1 MASIRKVIRCQSS
14 QHLQNP
20 KLEYPKS
27 MTDPNQHTVSPN
39 LQRSK
44 RYATIALVVA
54 VLAWIALMIVAKL
67 LPDYVWLIHIL
78 MLSAEAGV
86 VGGLADWYAIT
97 VLFRNPFGQFP
108 IPKFLR
114 DHTEIIPRNKA
125 RIAESMGRFV
135 QENFLSPQVVEK
147 SLAETDLSLAVGKW
161 LANPHNNAQ
170 VTQVIQ
176 QTVPKIFEFV
186 GQEQIG
192 RFIQSNSVQ
201 WVKNTQ
207 VNHLASEMLRAVL
220 ENDFHQDVLQRGLD
234 LAHDWMLQH
243 PEQTRDLSRQLFKEL
258 GVWKLAKGASWIG
271 IDVQQRTIDSLVNR
285 VESMLADHE
294 HPWRRKIEDMAQQL
308 MEQLADNHSV
318 ASQRLN
324 STKDAML
331 DSPQMLNFISGAVV
345 ILCDAIRSDLEKP
358 NSGIAQN
365 LRVAIQQIGENI
377 VSNIAVRQL
386 LNEKMS
392 EIAINLS
399 DQYSEK
405 VIRFI
410 SERIHE
416 WDSRDMIN
424 KIENEVGGDL
434 HMIRVNGVVV
444 GGFIGLAL
452 GIIRA
457 CVEWLL

>member
-1 MASIRKVIRCQSS
+1 MNTASDHTLASSS
-14 QHLQNP
+14 QH
-20 KLEYPKS
+20 S
-27 MTDPNQHTVSPN
+27 SPS

-44 RYATIALVVA
+44 RFATIALVIA
-54 VLAWIALMIVAKL
+54 VLAWLALMLTAKL
-67 LPDYVWLIHIL
+67 LPEYTWLIHIL

-97 VLFRNPFGQFP
+97 VLFRNPFGKMP

-114 DHTEIIPRNKA
+114 DHTEIIPRNKD

-135 QENFLSPQVVEK
+135 QENFLSPQVVQK
-147 SLAETDLSLAVGKW
+147 SLHSTDLSLSVGKW
-161 LANPHNNAQ
+161 LANPQNNAQ

-201 WVKNTQ
+201 WVRNTQ

-220 ENDFHQDVLQRGLD
+220 ENDFHQDVLQHGLD
-234 LAHDWMLQH
+234 LAHDWMLKH
-243 PEQTRDLSRQLFKEL
+243 PEKSRELTRQLFKEL

-271 IDVQQRTIDSLVNR
+271 IDVQQRTIDSLLQR
-285 VESMLADHE
+285 VESMLADPE
-294 HPWRRKIEDMAQQL
+294 HPWRQKIEEAGQQL
-308 MEQLADNHSV
+308 MLQLADNNSS
-318 ASQRLN
+318 ASLRLN
-324 STKDAML
+324 DTKNALL
-331 DSPQMLNFISGAVV
+331 DSPQVLNFISGAVV
-345 ILCDAIRSDLEKP
+345 ILCNAIKEDLQKP
-358 NSGIAQN
+358 DSGIAQN
-365 LRVAIQQIGENI
+365 LRVAIQQVGENI
-377 VSNIAVRQL
+377 IANTAVRQL

-392 EIAINLS
+392 TIAVNLS

-416 WDSRDMIN
+416 WDSREMIG

-444 GGFIGLAL
+444 GAFIGLGL

-457 CVEWLL
+457 LVELI

>member
-1 MASIRKVIRCQSS
+1 MNTASDHTLASSS
-14 QHLQNP
+14 QR
-20 KLEYPKS
+20 
-27 MTDPNQHTVSPN
+27 TSPS

-44 RYATIALVVA
+44 RFATIALVIAVVA
-54 VLAWIALMIVAKL
+54 WLALMLTAKL
-67 LPDYVWLIHIL
+67 LPEYTWLIHIL

-97 VLFRNPFGQFP
+97 VLFRNPFGKMP

-114 DHTEIIPRNKA
+114 DHTEIIPRNKD

-135 QENFLSPQVVEK
+135 QENFLSPQVVQK
-147 SLAETDLSLAVGKW
+147 SLHSTDLSLSVGKW
-161 LANPHNNAQ
+161 LANPQNNAQ

-201 WVKNTQ
+201 WVRNTQ

-234 LAHDWMLQH
+234 LAHDWMLKH
-243 PEQTRDLSRQLFKEL
+243 PERSRELTRQLFKEL

-271 IDVQQRTIDSLVNR
+271 IDVQQRTIDSLLQR
-285 VESMLADHE
+285 VESMLADPE
-294 HPWRRKIEDMAQQL
+294 HPWRQKIEEAGQQL
-308 MEQLADNHSV
+308 MLQLADNNSS
-318 ASQRLN
+318 ASLRLN
-324 STKDAML
+324 DTKNALL
-331 DSPQMLNFISGAVV
+331 DSPQVLNFISGAVV
-345 ILCDAIRSDLEKP
+345 ILCNAIKEDLQKP
-358 NSGIAQN
+358 DSGIAQN
-365 LRVAIQQIGENI
+365 LRVAIQQVGENI
-377 VSNIAVRQL
+377 IANTAVRQL

-392 EIAINLS
+392 TIAVNLS

-416 WDSRDMIN
+416 WDSREMIG

-444 GGFIGLAL
+444 GAFIGLGL
-452 GIIRA
+452 GIVRA
-457 CVEWLL
+457 LVALI

>member
-1 MASIRKVIRCQSS
+1 MNEPQAVPSS
-14 QHLQNP
+14 L
-20 KLEYPKS
+20 K
-27 MTDPNQHTVSPN
+27 
-39 LQRSK
+39 RSK
-44 RYATIALVVA
+44 RFATIALITAVVTWLLLMVVA
-54 VLAWIALMIVAKL
+54 KFVPTDKVWI
-67 LPDYVWLIHIL
+67 IHIL

-97 VLFRNPFGQFP
+97 VLFRNPFGKMP

-135 QENFLSPQVVEK
+135 QENFLSPQVVER
-147 SLAETDLSLAVGKW
+147 SLHRTDISLAVGQW
-161 LANPHNNAQ
+161 LAKAENNRQ

-192 RFIQSNSVQ
+192 RFIQNNSVQ
-201 WVKNTQ
+201 WVRNTQ
-207 VNHLASEMLRAVL
+207 INTLASEMLRAVL
-220 ENDFHQDVLQRGLD
+220 ENDFHQDVLQHGLD
-234 LAHDWMLQH
+234 LAHEWMLSH
-243 PEQTRDLSRQLFKEL
+243 PEETRELTRRLFKEL
-258 GVWKLAKGASWIG
+258 GVLKLAKGASWIG
-271 IDVQQRTIDSLVNR
+271 IDVQQRTIDSLIER
-285 VESMLADHE
+285 VESMLADPE
-294 HPWRRKIEDMAQQL
+294 HPWRQQIEEIGHQL
-308 MEQLADNHSV
+308 MLELADDESS
-318 ASQRLN
+318 ASHRLN
-324 STKDAML
+324 SSKDALL
-331 DSPQMLNFISGAVV
+331 DSPQVLNFISGAVV
-345 ILCDAIRSDLEKP
+345 ILCDAIKADLLKAD
-358 NSGIAQN
+358 SGIAHN
-365 LRVAIQQIGENI
+365 LRVAIQQVGENI
-377 VSNIAVRQL
+377 ISNQAVRDL

-392 EIAINLS
+392 GIAINLS

-416 WDSRDMIN
+416 WDSREMID

-444 GGFIGLAL
+444 GAFIGLVL

-457 CVEWLL
+457 LVDLVL

>member
-1 MASIRKVIRCQSS
+1 MTTAEASTIPS
-14 QHLQNP
+14 
-20 KLEYPKS
+20 
-27 MTDPNQHTVSPN
+27 

-44 RYATIALVVA
+44 RFATIALIMAVVTWL
-54 VLAWIALMIVAKL
+54 VLMVVAKL
-67 LPDYVWLIHIL
+67 IPEYVWLIHIL
-78 MLSAEAGV
+78 MLGAEAGV

-97 VLFRNPFGQFP
+97 VLFRNPFGKIP
-108 IPKFLR
+108 IPKFMR

-147 SLAETDLSLAVGKW
+147 SLQSTDLSLAIGQW
-161 LANPHNNAQ
+161 LAKPENNAQ

-192 RFIQSNSVQ
+192 RFIQNNSVQ
-201 WVKNTQ
+201 WVRNTQ
-207 VNHLASEMLRAVL
+207 INTLASEMLRAVL

-234 LAHDWMLQH
+234 LAHEWVMSH
-243 PEQTRDLSRQLFKEL
+243 PEETRQLTRTLFKEL

-271 IDVQQRTIDSLVNR
+271 IDVQQRTIDSLVER
-285 VESMLADHE
+285 VESMLADPQ
-294 HPWRRKIEDMAQQL
+294 HPWRQKIEAMGQQL
-308 MEQLADNHSV
+308 MLQLADDESS

-324 STKDAML
+324 STKDALL
-331 DSPQMLNFISGAVV
+331 DSPQVLNFISGAVV
-345 ILCDAIRSDLEKP
+345 ILCDAIKADLLKAD
-358 NSGIAQN
+358 SGIAQN
-365 LRVAIQQIGENI
+365 LRVAIQQVGENI
-377 VSNIAVRQL
+377 ISNPAVRQL
-386 LNEKMS
+386 LNDRIS
-392 EIAINLS
+392 GIAVNLS

-416 WDSRDMIN
+416 WDSREMID

-444 GGFIGLAL
+444 GAFIGLVL

-457 CVEWLL
+457 LVDVAL

>member
-1 MASIRKVIRCQSS
+1 MNPAPANSPT
-14 QHLQNP
+14 QHSAN
-20 KLEYPKS
+20 
-27 MTDPNQHTVSPN
+27 VSPS

-44 RYATIALVVA
+44 RFATIALVIA
-54 VLAWIALMIVAKL
+54 VLTWLALMLTAKL
-67 LPDYVWLIHIL
+67 LPEYTWLIHIL

-97 VLFRNPFGQFP
+97 VLFRNPFGKMP

-114 DHTEIIPRNKA
+114 DHTEIIPRNKD

-147 SLAETDLSLAVGKW
+147 SLHSTDLSLAVGKW
-161 LANPHNNAQ
+161 LANPQNNAQ

-201 WVKNTQ
+201 WIRNTQ

-234 LAHDWMLQH
+234 LAHDWMLRH
-243 PEQTRDLSRQLFKEL
+243 PEKSRELTRQLFKEL

-271 IDVQQRTIDSLVNR
+271 IDVQQRTIDSLLQR
-285 VESMLADHE
+285 VESMLADPD
-294 HPWRRKIEDMAQQL
+294 HPWRQKIEDAGQQL
-308 MEQLADNHSV
+308 MLQLADNNSS
-318 ASQRLN
+318 ASLHLN
-324 STKDAML
+324 DTKNTLL
-331 DSPQMLNFISGAVV
+331 DSPPVLNFISGAVV
-345 ILCDAIRSDLEKP
+345 ILCNAIKEDLQKP
-358 NSGIAQN
+358 DSGIAQN
-365 LRVAIQQIGENI
+365 LRVAIQQVGENI
-377 VSNIAVRQL
+377 IANTAVRQL
-386 LNEKMS
+386 LNEKMGA
-392 EIAINLS
+392 IAVNLS

-416 WDSRDMIN
+416 WDSREMIG

-444 GGFIGLAL
+444 GAFIGLGL

-457 CVEWLL
+457 LVELI

>member
-1 MASIRKVIRCQSS
+1 MSTAEVETTPS
-14 QHLQNP
+14 
-20 KLEYPKS
+20 
-27 MTDPNQHTVSPN
+27 

-44 RYATIALVVA
+44 RLATIALIMAIVTW
-54 VLAWIALMIVAKL
+54 LILMVVAKL
-67 LPDYVWLIHIL
+67 LPEYVWLIHIL
-78 MLSAEAGV
+78 MLAAEAGV

-97 VLFRNPFGQFP
+97 VLFRNPFGKMP
-108 IPKFLR
+108 IPKFLL

-147 SLAETDLSLAVGKW
+147 SLHSTDISLAVGQW
-161 LANPHNNAQ
+161 LAKAENNRQ

-192 RFIQSNSVQ
+192 RFIQNNSVQ
-201 WVKNTQ
+201 WVRNTQ
-207 VNHLASEMLRAVL
+207 INTLASEMLRAVL
-220 ENDFHQDVLQRGLD
+220 ENDFHQDVLQHGLD
-234 LAHDWMLQH
+234 LAHEWMLSH
-243 PEQTRDLSRQLFKEL
+243 PEETRELTRRLFKEL
-258 GVWKLAKGASWIG
+258 GVLKLAKGASWIG
-271 IDVQQRTIDSLVNR
+271 IDVQQRTIDSLIER
-285 VESMLADHE
+285 VESMLADPE
-294 HPWRRKIEDMAQQL
+294 HPWRQQIEEIGHQL
-308 MEQLADNHSV
+308 MLELADDESS
-318 ASQRLN
+318 ASHRLN
-324 STKDAML
+324 SSKDALL
-331 DSPQMLNFISGAVV
+331 DSPQVLNFISGAVV
-345 ILCDAIRSDLEKP
+345 ILCDAIKADLLKAD
-358 NSGIAQN
+358 SGIAHN
-365 LRVAIQQIGENI
+365 LRVAIQQVGENI
-377 VSNIAVRQL
+377 ISNQAVRDL

-392 EIAINLS
+392 GIAINLS

-416 WDSRDMIN
+416 WDSREMID

-444 GGFIGLAL
+444 GAFIGLVL

-457 CVEWLL
+457 LVDLVL

>member
-1 MASIRKVIRCQSS
+1 MQKEQ
-14 QHLQNP
+14 P
-20 KLEYPKS
+20 
-27 MTDPNQHTVSPN
+27 SPS

-44 RYATIALVVA
+44 RFATIALVVA
-54 VLAWIALMIVAKL
+54 VLAWLALMITAKL
-67 LPDYVWLIHIL
+67 LPEYVWLIHIL

-86 VGGLADWYAIT
+86 VGGLADWYAIS
-97 VLFRNPFGQFP
+97 VLFRNPFGRLP

-135 QENFLSPQVVEK
+135 QENFLSPQIVQR
-147 SLAETDLSLAVGKW
+147 SLASTDLSLAAGRW
-161 LANPHNNAQ
+161 LANPQNNAQ

-176 QTVPKIFEFV
+176 QTVPKVFEFV
-186 GQEQIG
+186 GQEQIAG
-192 RFIQSNSVQ
+192 FIQSNSVQ

-207 VNHLASEMLRAVL
+207 INTLASEMLRAVL

-234 LAHDWMLQH
+234 VVHAWMTSH
-243 PEQTRDLSRQLFKEL
+243 PEQTRELTRTLFKEM
-258 GVWKLAKGASWIG
+258 GVWRLAKGASWIG
-271 IDVQQRTIDSLVNR
+271 IDVQQRSIDSVIQR
-285 VESMLADHE
+285 VEAMLADPD
-294 HPWRRKIEDMAQQL
+294 HPWRLKIEETAQEL
-308 MEQLADNHSV
+308 MQQLADSESM

-324 STKDAML
+324 ETKDALL
-331 DSPQMLNFISGAVV
+331 DSPQVLNFISGAVV
-345 ILCDAIRSDLEKP
+345 ILCDAIKADLQKSD
-358 NSGIAQN
+358 SGIAEN
-365 LRVAIQQIGENI
+365 LRVAIQQVGENI
-377 VSNIAVRQL
+377 ISNTSVRELLNNRLSGIAVD
-386 LNEKMS
+386 
-392 EIAINLS
+392 LS

-416 WDSRDMIN
+416 WDSTEMID

-444 GGFIGLAL
+444 GACIGLIL

-457 CVEWLL
+457 AVEHLI

>member
-1 MASIRKVIRCQSS
+1 MNTASDHTLASSS
-14 QHLQNP
+14 QH
-20 KLEYPKS
+20 S
-27 MTDPNQHTVSPN
+27 SPS

-44 RYATIALVVA
+44 RFATIALVIA
-54 VLAWIALMIVAKL
+54 VLAWLALMLTAKL
-67 LPDYVWLIHIL
+67 LPEYTWLIHIL

-97 VLFRNPFGQFP
+97 VLFRNPFGKMP

-114 DHTEIIPRNKA
+114 DHTEIIPRNKD

-135 QENFLSPQVVEK
+135 QENFLSPQVVQK
-147 SLAETDLSLAVGKW
+147 SLHSTDLSLSVGKW
-161 LANPHNNAQ
+161 LANPQNNAQ

-201 WVKNTQ
+201 WVRNTQ

-234 LAHDWMLQH
+234 LAHDWMLKH
-243 PEQTRDLSRQLFKEL
+243 PEKSRELTRQLFKEL

-271 IDVQQRTIDSLVNR
+271 IDVQQRTIDSLLQR
-285 VESMLADHE
+285 VESMLADPE
-294 HPWRRKIEDMAQQL
+294 HPWRQKIEEAGQQL
-308 MEQLADNHSV
+308 MLQLADNNSS
-318 ASQRLN
+318 ASLRLN
-324 STKDAML
+324 DTKNALL
-331 DSPQMLNFISGAVV
+331 DSPQVLNFISGAVV
-345 ILCDAIRSDLEKP
+345 ILCNAIKEDLQKP
-358 NSGIAQN
+358 DSGIAQN
-365 LRVAIQQIGENI
+365 LRVAIQQVGENI
-377 VSNIAVRQL
+377 SANTAVRQL

-392 EIAINLS
+392 TIAVNLS

-416 WDSRDMIN
+416 WDSREMIG

-444 GGFIGLAL
+444 GAFIGLGL

-457 CVEWLL
+457 LVELI

>member
-1 MASIRKVIRCQSS
+1 MNTASDHTLASSS
-14 QHLQNP
+14 QH
-20 KLEYPKS
+20 S
-27 MTDPNQHTVSPN
+27 SPS

-44 RYATIALVVA
+44 RFATIALVIA
-54 VLAWIALMIVAKL
+54 VLAWLALMLTAKL
-67 LPDYVWLIHIL
+67 LPEYTWLIHIL

-97 VLFRNPFGQFP
+97 VLFRNPFGKMP

-114 DHTEIIPRNKA
+114 DHTEIIPRNKD

-135 QENFLSPQVVEK
+135 QENFLSPQVVQK
-147 SLAETDLSLAVGKW
+147 SLHSTDLSLSVGKW
-161 LANPHNNAQ
+161 LANPQNNAQ

-201 WVKNTQ
+201 WVRNTQ
-207 VNHLASEMLRAVL
+207 VNYLASEMLRAVL

-234 LAHDWMLQH
+234 LAHDWMLKH
-243 PEQTRDLSRQLFKEL
+243 PEKSRELTRQLFKEL

-271 IDVQQRTIDSLVNR
+271 IDVQQRTIDSLLQR
-285 VESMLADHE
+285 VESMLADPE
-294 HPWRRKIEDMAQQL
+294 HPWRQKIEDAGQQL
-308 MEQLADNHSV
+308 MLQLADNNSS
-318 ASQRLN
+318 ASLRLN
-324 STKDAML
+324 DTKNALL
-331 DSPQMLNFISGAVV
+331 DSPQVLNFISGAVV
-345 ILCDAIRSDLEKP
+345 ILCNAIKEDLQKP
-358 NSGIAQN
+358 DSGIAQN
-365 LRVAIQQIGENI
+365 LRVAIQQVGENI
-377 VSNIAVRQL
+377 IANTAVRQL

-392 EIAINLS
+392 TIAVNLS

-416 WDSRDMIN
+416 WDSREMIG

-444 GGFIGLAL
+444 GAFIGLGL

-457 CVEWLL
+457 LVELI

>member
-1 MASIRKVIRCQSS
+1 MQKEQ
-14 QHLQNP
+14 P
-20 KLEYPKS
+20 
-27 MTDPNQHTVSPN
+27 SPS

-44 RYATIALVVA
+44 HFATIALVVA
-54 VLAWIALMIVAKL
+54 VLGWLALMITAKL
-67 LPDYVWLIHIL
+67 LPEYVWLIHIL

-97 VLFRNPFGQFP
+97 VLFRNPFGRLP

-135 QENFLSPQVVEK
+135 QENFLSPQIVQR
-147 SLAETDLSLAVGKW
+147 SLASTDLSLAAGRW
-161 LANPHNNAQ
+161 LANPQNNAQ

-176 QTVPKIFEFV
+176 QTVPKVFEFV
-186 GQEQIG
+186 GQEQIAG
-192 RFIQSNSVQ
+192 FIQSNSVQ

-207 VNHLASEMLRAVL
+207 INTLASEMLRAVL

-234 LAHDWMLQH
+234 VVHAWMTSH
-243 PEQTRDLSRQLFKEL
+243 PEQTRELTRTLFKEM
-258 GVWKLAKGASWIG
+258 GVWRLAKGASWIG
-271 IDVQQRTIDSLVNR
+271 IDVQQRSIDSVIQR
-285 VESMLADHE
+285 VEAMLADPD
-294 HPWRRKIEDMAQQL
+294 HPWRLKIEETAQEL
-308 MEQLADNHSV
+308 MQQLADSESM

-324 STKDAML
+324 ETKDALL
-331 DSPQMLNFISGAVV
+331 DSPQVLNFISGAVV
-345 ILCDAIRSDLEKP
+345 ILCDAIKADLQKSD
-358 NSGIAQN
+358 SGIAEN
-365 LRVAIQQIGENI
+365 LRVAIQQVGENI
-377 VSNIAVRQL
+377 ISNTSVRELLNKRLSGIAVD
-386 LNEKMS
+386 
-392 EIAINLS
+392 LS

-416 WDSRDMIN
+416 WDSTEMID

-444 GGFIGLAL
+444 GACIGLIL

-457 CVEWLL
+457 AVEHLI

>member
-1 MASIRKVIRCQSS
+1 MNTASDHTLASSS
-14 QHLQNP
+14 QH
-20 KLEYPKS
+20 S
-27 MTDPNQHTVSPN
+27 SPS

-44 RYATIALVVA
+44 RFATIALVIA
-54 VLAWIALMIVAKL
+54 VLAWLALMLTAKL
-67 LPDYVWLIHIL
+67 LPEYTWLIHIL

-97 VLFRNPFGQFP
+97 VLFRNPFGKMP

-114 DHTEIIPRNKA
+114 DHTEIIPRNKD

-135 QENFLSPQVVEK
+135 QENFLSPQVVQK
-147 SLAETDLSLAVGKW
+147 SLHSTDLSLAVGKW
-161 LANPHNNAQ
+161 LANPQNNAQ

-201 WVKNTQ
+201 WVRNTQ

-220 ENDFHQDVLQRGLD
+220 ENDFHQDVLQHGLD
-234 LAHDWMLQH
+234 LAHDWMLKH
-243 PEQTRDLSRQLFKEL
+243 PEKSRELTRQLFKEL

-271 IDVQQRTIDSLVNR
+271 IDVQQRTIDSLLQR
-285 VESMLADHE
+285 VESMLADPE
-294 HPWRRKIEDMAQQL
+294 HPWRQKIEEAGQQL
-308 MEQLADNHSV
+308 MLQLADNNSS
-318 ASQRLN
+318 ASLRLN
-324 STKDAML
+324 DTKNALL
-331 DSPQMLNFISGAVV
+331 DSPQVLNFISGAVV
-345 ILCDAIRSDLEKP
+345 ILCNAIKEDLQKP
-358 NSGIAQN
+358 DSGIAQN
-365 LRVAIQQIGENI
+365 LRVAIQQVGENI
-377 VSNIAVRQL
+377 IANTAVRQL

-392 EIAINLS
+392 TIAVNLS

-416 WDSRDMIN
+416 WDSREMIG

-444 GGFIGLAL
+444 GAFIGLGL

-457 CVEWLL
+457 LVELI

>member
-1 MASIRKVIRCQSS
+1 
-14 QHLQNP
+14 
-20 KLEYPKS
+20 
-27 MTDPNQHTVSPN
+27 MTIAEATTTPS

-44 RYATIALVVA
+44 RFATIALIMAVVT
-54 VLAWIALMIVAKL
+54 WLMLMVVAKL
-67 LPDYVWLIHIL
+67 IPEYVWLIHIL
-78 MLSAEAGV
+78 MLGAEAGV

-97 VLFRNPFGQFP
+97 VLFRNPFGKMP
-108 IPKFLR
+108 IPKFML

-147 SLAETDLSLAVGKW
+147 SLQSTDLSLAVGQW
-161 LANPHNNAQ
+161 LAKPENNAQ

-192 RFIQSNSVQ
+192 RFIQNNSVQ
-201 WVKNTQ
+201 WVRNTQ
-207 VNHLASEMLRAVL
+207 INTLASEMLRAVL

-234 LAHDWMLQH
+234 LAHEWVMSH
-243 PEQTRDLSRQLFKEL
+243 PEETRQLTRTLFKEL

-271 IDVQQRTIDSLVNR
+271 IDVQQRTIDSLVER
-285 VESMLADHE
+285 VESMLADPQ
-294 HPWRRKIEDMAQQL
+294 HPWRQKIEDMGHQL
-308 MEQLADNHSV
+308 MLELADDESS
-318 ASQRLN
+318 ASHRLN
-324 STKDAML
+324 STKDALL
-331 DSPQMLNFISGAVV
+331 DSPQVLNFISGAVV
-345 ILCDAIRSDLEKP
+345 ILCDAIKADLLKDD
-358 NSGIAQN
+358 SGIAQN
-365 LRVAIQQIGENI
+365 LRVAIQQVGENI
-377 VSNIAVRQL
+377 ISNPAVRQL
-386 LNEKMS
+386 LNDRMS
-392 EIAINLS
+392 GIAVNLS

-416 WDSRDMIN
+416 WDSREMID

-444 GGFIGLAL
+444 GAFIGLVL

-457 CVEWLL
+457 LVDVVL

>member
-1 MASIRKVIRCQSS
+1 MQTERI
-14 QHLQNP
+14 
-20 KLEYPKS
+20 
-27 MTDPNQHTVSPN
+27 SPS

-44 RYATIALVVA
+44 RFATIALVVA
-54 VLAWIALMIVAKL
+54 VLTWLALMVAAKL
-67 LPDYVWLIHIL
+67 LPEYVWLIHIL

-97 VLFRNPFGQFP
+97 VLFRNPFGRLP

-135 QENFLSPQVVEK
+135 QENFLSPQIVQR
-147 SLAETDLSLAVGKW
+147 SLDSTDLSLAAGRW
-161 LANPHNNAQ
+161 LANPQNNVQ

-186 GQEQIG
+186 GQEQIAG
-192 RFIQSNSVQ
+192 FIQSNSVQ

-207 VNHLASEMLRAVL
+207 INTLASEMLHAVL
-220 ENDFHQDVLQRGLD
+220 DNDFHQDVLQRGLD
-234 LAHDWMLQH
+234 VVHAWMTSH
-243 PEQTRDLSRQLFKEL
+243 PEQTRELTRNLFKEM

-271 IDVQQRTIDSLVNR
+271 IDVQQRSIDSVIGR
-285 VESMLADHE
+285 VEAMLADPD
-294 HPWRRKIEDMAQQL
+294 HPWRLKIENMGHNWML
-308 MEQLADNHSV
+308 QLADNDSE

-324 STKDAML
+324 ETKDALL
-331 DSPQMLNFISGAVV
+331 DSPQVLNFISGAVV
-345 ILCDAIRSDLEKP
+345 ILCDAIKEDLQKP
-358 NSGIAQN
+358 DSGIAEN
-365 LRVAIQQIGENI
+365 LRIAIQQVGENI
-377 VSNIAVRQL
+377 ISNASVRELLNKRLSGIAVD
-386 LNEKMS
+386 
-392 EIAINLS
+392 LS

-416 WDSRDMIN
+416 WDSSEMID

-444 GGFIGLAL
+444 GACIGLVL

-457 CVEWLL
+457 AVEHLI

>member
-1 MASIRKVIRCQSS
+1 MQKEQ
-14 QHLQNP
+14 P
-20 KLEYPKS
+20 
-27 MTDPNQHTVSPN
+27 SPS

-44 RYATIALVVA
+44 RFATIALVVA
-54 VLAWIALMIVAKL
+54 VLAWLALMITAKL
-67 LPDYVWLIHIL
+67 LPEYVWLIHIL

-97 VLFRNPFGQFP
+97 VLFRNPFGRLP

-135 QENFLSPQVVEK
+135 QENFLSPQIVQR
-147 SLAETDLSLAVGKW
+147 SLASTDLSLAAGRW
-161 LANPHNNAQ
+161 LANPQNNAQ

-176 QTVPKIFEFV
+176 QTVPKVFEFV
-186 GQEQIG
+186 GQEQIAG
-192 RFIQSNSVQ
+192 FIQSNSVQ

-207 VNHLASEMLRAVL
+207 INTLASEMLRAVL

-234 LAHDWMLQH
+234 VVHAWMTSH
-243 PEQTRDLSRQLFKEL
+243 PEQTRELTRTLFKEM
-258 GVWKLAKGASWIG
+258 GVWRLAKGASWIG
-271 IDVQQRTIDSLVNR
+271 IDVQQRSIDSVIQR
-285 VESMLADHE
+285 VEAMLADPD
-294 HPWRRKIEDMAQQL
+294 HPWRLKIEETAQEL
-308 MEQLADNHSV
+308 MQQLADSESI

-324 STKDAML
+324 ETKDALL
-331 DSPQMLNFISGAVV
+331 DSPQVLNFISGAVV
-345 ILCDAIRSDLEKP
+345 ILCDAIKADLQKSD
-358 NSGIAQN
+358 SGIAEN
-365 LRVAIQQIGENI
+365 LRVAIQQVGENI
-377 VSNIAVRQL
+377 ISNTSVRELLNNRLSGIAVD
-386 LNEKMS
+386 
-392 EIAINLS
+392 LS

-416 WDSRDMIN
+416 WDSTEMIN

-444 GGFIGLAL
+444 GACIGLIL

-457 CVEWLL
+457 AVEHLI

>member
-1 MASIRKVIRCQSS
+1 MQTA
-14 QHLQNP
+14 P
-20 KLEYPKS
+20 AP
-27 MTDPNQHTVSPN
+27 TSPN

-44 RYATIALVVA
+44 RFATMALITA
-54 VLAWIALMIVAKL
+54 VLAWICLMVLAKL
-67 LPDYVWLIHIL
+67 LPDYIWLIHIL

-97 VLFRNPFGQFP
+97 VLFRNPFGRLP

-114 DHTEIIPRNKA
+114 DHTEIIPRNKD

-135 QENFLSPQVVEK
+135 QENFLSPQIVQR
-147 SLAETDLSLAVGKW
+147 SLHNTDVSLAVGKW
-161 LANPHNNAQ
+161 LANPQNNQQ
-170 VTQVIQ
+170 VSQLIQ

-192 RFIQSNSVQ
+192 RFIQNNSVQ
-201 WVKNTQ
+201 WVKNTDI
-207 VNHLASEMLRAVL
+207 NYLASEMLRAVL

-243 PEQTRDLSRQLFKEL
+243 PEETRELTRTLFKEL
-258 GVWKLAKGASWIG
+258 GVWRLARGASWIG
-271 IDVQQRTIDSLVNR
+271 IDVQQRTIDSLLER
-285 VESMLADHE
+285 VDSMLADPD
-294 HPWRRKIEDMAQQL
+294 HPWRQKVEDMAHQL
-308 MEQLADNHSV
+308 MQQLADQDSA

-324 STKDAML
+324 QTKNALL
-331 DSPQMLNFISGAVV
+331 DSPQVLSFISGAVV
-345 ILCDAIRSDLEKP
+345 ILCDAIRADLEKP
-358 NSGIAQN
+358 DSGIAEN
-365 LRVAIQQIGENI
+365 LRVAIQQVGENI
-377 VSNIAVRQL
+377 ISNGAVRQL
-386 LNEKMS
+386 LNDKMS
-392 EIAINLS
+392 GIAVNLS

-416 WDSRDMIN
+416 WDSREMIG

-444 GGFIGLAL
+444 GAFIGLAL

-457 CVEWLL
+457 LVELI

>member
-1 MASIRKVIRCQSS
+1 MNTASDHTLATSS
-14 QHLQNP
+14 QH
-20 KLEYPKS
+20 
-27 MTDPNQHTVSPN
+27 TSPS

-44 RYATIALVVA
+44 RFATIALVIAVVA
-54 VLAWIALMIVAKL
+54 WLALMLTAKL
-67 LPDYVWLIHIL
+67 LPEYTWLIHIL

-97 VLFRNPFGQFP
+97 VLFRNPFGKMP

-114 DHTEIIPRNKA
+114 DHTEIIPRNKD

-135 QENFLSPQVVEK
+135 QENFLSPHVVQK
-147 SLAETDLSLAVGKW
+147 SLHSTDLSLSVGKW
-161 LANPHNNAQ
+161 LANPQNNAQ

-201 WVKNTQ
+201 WVRNTQ

-234 LAHDWMLQH
+234 LAHDWMLKH
-243 PEQTRDLSRQLFKEL
+243 PEKSRELTRQLFKEL

-271 IDVQQRTIDSLVNR
+271 IDVQQRTIDSLLQR
-285 VESMLADHE
+285 VESMLADPE
-294 HPWRRKIEDMAQQL
+294 HPWRQKIEEAGQQL
-308 MEQLADNHSV
+308 MLQLADNNSS
-318 ASQRLN
+318 ASLRLN
-324 STKDAML
+324 DTKNALL
-331 DSPQMLNFISGAVV
+331 DSPQVLNFISGAVV
-345 ILCDAIRSDLEKP
+345 ILCNAIKEDLQKP
-358 NSGIAQN
+358 DSGIAQN
-365 LRVAIQQIGENI
+365 LRVAIQQVGENI
-377 VSNIAVRQL
+377 IANTAVRQL

-392 EIAINLS
+392 TIAVNLS

-416 WDSRDMIN
+416 WDSREMIG

-444 GGFIGLAL
+444 GAFIGLGL

-457 CVEWLL
+457 LVELI

>member
-1 MASIRKVIRCQSS
+1 MNTASDHTLASSS
-14 QHLQNP
+14 QH
-20 KLEYPKS
+20 S
-27 MTDPNQHTVSPN
+27 SPS

-44 RYATIALVVA
+44 RFATIALVIA
-54 VLAWIALMIVAKL
+54 VLAWLALMLTAKL
-67 LPDYVWLIHIL
+67 LPEYTWLIHIL

-97 VLFRNPFGQFP
+97 VLFRNPFGKMP

-114 DHTEIIPRNKA
+114 DHTEIIPRNKD

-135 QENFLSPQVVEK
+135 QENFLSPQVVQK
-147 SLAETDLSLAVGKW
+147 SLHSTDLSLSVGKW
-161 LANPHNNAQ
+161 LANPQNNAQ

-201 WVKNTQ
+201 WVRNTQ

-234 LAHDWMLQH
+234 LAHDWMLKH
-243 PEQTRDLSRQLFKEL
+243 PEKSRELTRQLFKEL

-271 IDVQQRTIDSLVNR
+271 IDVQQRTIDSLLQR
-285 VESMLADHE
+285 VESMLADPE
-294 HPWRRKIEDMAQQL
+294 HPWRQKIEEAGQQL
-308 MEQLADNHSV
+308 MLQLADNNSS
-318 ASQRLN
+318 ASLRLN
-324 STKDAML
+324 DTKNALL
-331 DSPQMLNFISGAVV
+331 DSPQVLNFISGAVV
-345 ILCDAIRSDLEKP
+345 ILCNAIKEDLQKP
-358 NSGIAQN
+358 DSGIAQN
-365 LRVAIQQIGENI
+365 LRVAIQQVGENI
-377 VSNIAVRQL
+377 IANTAVRQL

-392 EIAINLS
+392 TIAVNLS

-416 WDSRDMIN
+416 WDSREMIG

-444 GGFIGLAL
+444 GAFIGLGL
-452 GIIRA
+452 GVIRA
-457 CVEWLL
+457 LVELI

>member
-1 MASIRKVIRCQSS
+1 MQTERI
-14 QHLQNP
+14 
-20 KLEYPKS
+20 
-27 MTDPNQHTVSPN
+27 SPS

-44 RYATIALVVA
+44 RFATIALVVA
-54 VLAWIALMIVAKL
+54 VLIWLALMVAAKL
-67 LPDYVWLIHIL
+67 LPEYVWLIHIL

-97 VLFRNPFGQFP
+97 VLFRNPFGRLP

-135 QENFLSPQVVEK
+135 QENFLSPQIVQR
-147 SLAETDLSLAVGKW
+147 SLDSTDLSLAAGRW
-161 LANPHNNAQ
+161 LANPQNNVQ

-186 GQEQIG
+186 GQEQIAG
-192 RFIQSNSVQ
+192 FIQSNSVQ

-207 VNHLASEMLRAVL
+207 INTLASEMLHAVL
-220 ENDFHQDVLQRGLD
+220 DNDFHQDVLQRGLD
-234 LAHDWMLQH
+234 VVHAWMTSH
-243 PEQTRDLSRQLFKEL
+243 PEQTRELTRNLFKEM

-271 IDVQQRTIDSLVNR
+271 IDVQQRSIDSVIGR
-285 VESMLADHE
+285 VEAMLADPD
-294 HPWRRKIEDMAQQL
+294 HPWRLKIENMGHNWML
-308 MEQLADNHSV
+308 QLADNDSE

-324 STKDAML
+324 ETKDTLL
-331 DSPQMLNFISGAVV
+331 DSPQVLNFISGAVV
-345 ILCDAIRSDLEKP
+345 ILCDAIKADLQKP
-358 NSGIAQN
+358 DSGIAEN
-365 LRVAIQQIGENI
+365 LRIAIQQVGENI
-377 VSNIAVRQL
+377 ISNASVRELLNKRLSSIAVD
-386 LNEKMS
+386 
-392 EIAINLS
+392 LS

-416 WDSRDMIN
+416 WDSSEMID

-444 GGFIGLAL
+444 GACIGLVL

-457 CVEWLL
+457 AVEHLI

>member
-1 MASIRKVIRCQSS
+1 
-14 QHLQNP
+14 
-20 KLEYPKS
+20 
-27 MTDPNQHTVSPN
+27 MTTAEITAPPS

-44 RYATIALVVA
+44 RFATIALVMA
-54 VLAWIALMIVAKL
+54 VVIWLILMVVAKL
-67 LPDYVWLIHIL
+67 VPEYVWLIHIL
-78 MLSAEAGV
+78 ILAAEAGV

-97 VLFRNPFGQFP
+97 VLFRNPFGKIP

-135 QENFLSPQVVEK
+135 QENFLSPQVVQR
-147 SLAETDLSLAVGKW
+147 SLSNTDLSLAIGQW
-161 LANPHNNAQ
+161 LAKPENNSQ
-170 VTQVIQ
+170 VTQLIQ

-192 RFIQSNSVQ
+192 HFIRNNSVQ
-201 WVKNTQ
+201 WVRNTQ
-207 VNHLASEMLRAVL
+207 INTLASEMLRAVL

-234 LAHDWMLQH
+234 LAHEWMTSH
-243 PEQTRDLSRQLFKEL
+243 PEETHDLTRTLFKEL

-271 IDVQQRTIDSLVNR
+271 IDVQQRTIDSLIER

-294 HPWRRKIEDMAQQL
+294 HPWRQKIEEMGHQL
-308 MEQLADNHSV
+308 MLELANNESQ
-318 ASQRLN
+318 ASERLN
-324 STKDAML
+324 NTKDALL
-331 DSPQMLNFISGAVV
+331 DSPQVLNFISGAVV
-345 ILCDAIRSDLEKP
+345 ILCDAIKADLLKP
-358 NSGIAQN
+358 DSGIAQN
-365 LRVAIQQIGENI
+365 LRVAIQQLGENI
-377 VSNIAVRQL
+377 ISNSAVRELLNDRMSGIAV
-386 LNEKMS
+386 
-392 EIAINLS
+392 NLS

-405 VIRFI
+405 VILFI

-416 WDSRDMIN
+416 WDSREMID

-444 GGFIGLAL
+444 GAFIGLIL

-457 CVEWLL
+457 IVDVLL

>member
-1 MASIRKVIRCQSS
+1 MQTERI
-14 QHLQNP
+14 
-20 KLEYPKS
+20 
-27 MTDPNQHTVSPN
+27 SPS

-44 RYATIALVVA
+44 RFATIALVVA
-54 VLAWIALMIVAKL
+54 VLIWLALMLAAKL
-67 LPDYVWLIHIL
+67 LPEYVWLIHIL

-97 VLFRNPFGQFP
+97 VLFRNPFGRLP

-135 QENFLSPQVVEK
+135 QENFLSPQIVQR
-147 SLAETDLSLAVGKW
+147 SLASTDLSLAAGRW
-161 LANPHNNAQ
+161 LANPQNNAQ

-176 QTVPKIFEFV
+176 QTVPKVFEFV
-186 GQEQIG
+186 GQEQIAG
-192 RFIQSNSVQ
+192 FIQNNSVQ

-207 VNHLASEMLRAVL
+207 INTLASEMLRAVL

-234 LAHDWMLQH
+234 VVHAWMSSH
-243 PEQTRDLSRQLFKEL
+243 PEETRELTRNLFKEM

-271 IDVQQRTIDSLVNR
+271 IDVQQRSIDSVIQR
-285 VESMLADHE
+285 VEAMLADPD
-294 HPWRRKIEDMAQQL
+294 HPWRLKIEETGHHWML
-308 MEQLADNHSV
+308 QLADNDSD

-324 STKDAML
+324 ETKDALL
-331 DSPQMLNFISGAVV
+331 DSPQVLNFISGAVV
-345 ILCDAIRSDLEKP
+345 ILCDAIKEDLQKP
-358 NSGIAQN
+358 YSGIAEN
-365 LRVAIQQIGENI
+365 LRIAIQQVGENI
-377 VSNIAVRQL
+377 ISNASVRELLNKRLSGIAVD
-386 LNEKMS
+386 
-392 EIAINLS
+392 LS

-416 WDSRDMIN
+416 WDSTEMID

-444 GGFIGLAL
+444 GACIGLVL

-457 CVEWLL
+457 AVEHLI